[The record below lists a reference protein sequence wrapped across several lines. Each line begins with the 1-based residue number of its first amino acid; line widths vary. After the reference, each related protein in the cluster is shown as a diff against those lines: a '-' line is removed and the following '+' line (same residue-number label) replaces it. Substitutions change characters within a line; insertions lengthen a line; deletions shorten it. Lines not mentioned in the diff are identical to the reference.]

1 MYKKKFFFFFL
12 LIFINFIYI
21 KNSFAID
28 PYSFVQETAD
38 RASEALNKRQSKEE
52 KMEILKTIAK
62 ETVDIR
68 GIGFYSLGK
77 HRKNMSNQKKEE
89 YLEIFSKYFLKTF
102 SSRLAE
108 YTDPRI
114 RVDSQKKLSDKYTMV
129 SSTLLATQDKPE
141 IKIDWRVVTK
151 DPDNPLIIDVV
162 IEGVSLAKVQKEEF
176 NSIIQSNDGDINS
189 LFNNL
194 KKFVEKELSPTSLFK
209 SQLLF
214 VYDLFPISQ
223 TFFQCCPSGKS
234 NKI

>member
-1 MYKKKFFFFFL
+1 MYKKKYFFFFL

-21 KNSFAID
+21 NNSFAID

-38 RASEALNKRQSKEE
+38 RASEALNKRQSKEK
-52 KMEILKTIAK
+52 KMKILKTIAK

-77 HRKNMSNQKKEE
+77 HRKNMSDQKKVE
-89 YLEIFSKYFLKTF
+89 YLEIFNKYFLKSF

-129 SSTLLATQDKPE
+129 SSILLATEDKPE
-141 IKIDWRVVTK
+141 LKIDWRVVTK
-151 DPDNPLIIDVV
+151 DPNNPLIIDVV

-176 NSIIQSNDGDINS
+176 NSIIQSNDGDMNA
-189 LFNNL
+189 LFKNL
-194 KKFVEKELSPTSLFK
+194 KDFVEKK
-209 SQLLF
+209 
-214 VYDLFPISQ
+214 
-223 TFFQCCPSGKS
+223 
-234 NKI
+234 